1 MPVPF
6 AMAALGGSA
15 ALKALLDAALVV
27 GSALG
32 VSVAVTEAQRRK
44 REVEAAKEAVRQ
56 AGQKAADDFARVG
69 PFAEALK
76 KAIEMAQD
84 EDCSKRKQCPALKG
98 SPKWI
103 DRSKNSKLS
112 IIYQQYITKFPPNM
126 EWLFEGIL
134 FDGFFPER
142 CELPEAKGRYDQ
154 FFRGGEP
161 RFFFNTEK
169 IYAEAIR
176 QYKVVERNPPTILIW
191 YFMTPIFYSYMKK
204 IFEIRSLPIPCVF
217 DDMKNFKP
225 E

>member
-32 VSVAVTEAQRRK
+32 VSVAVTEVQGRK
-44 REVEAAKEAVRQ
+44 KEVEAAKEAER
-56 AGQKAADDFARVG
+56 AARQKAADDFARVG

-76 KAIEMAQD
+76 KAIEMAQE
-84 EDCSKRKQCPALKG
+84 EDCSKRKECPALKG

-103 DRSKNSKLS
+103 DRSKNSQLS

-142 CELPEAKGRYDQ
+142 CELPEAKARYDQ
-154 FFRGGEP
+154 FFLNGQP
-161 RFFFNTEK
+161 RPFYNIENDFHQASN
-169 IYAEAIR
+169 
-176 QYKVVERNPPTILIW
+176 QYKIIQINQPTILKW
-191 YFMTPIFYSYMKK
+191 YFMTPAYYTYMQNL
-204 IFEIRSLPIPCVF
+204 FTIRKLPIPCILDKMSF
-217 DDMKNFKP
+217 P
-225 E
+225 ETE